1 MTPYG
6 GPGWRE
12 ARAMRRRGDGQDQP
26 EKVTPFAELARWIRA
41 RALTLLSP
49 TARNVLLA
57 LVAHTNSEGEAW
69 PSADVIA
76 EKTARGSTRHKR
88 ETIYR
93 AFKEIKR
100 VGIYERVGRFQQPGH
115 NVPGPIIFRLCPFNA
130 QADKRLCSLLDVP
143 VTGTTK
149 RGDQKRFIKPVV
161 PAQEAPVVP
170 VGVPP
175 VVPPPVNPDVPATGT
190 QKGFKEQREEEGVEG
205 KGSLRGK
212 PYGQAQPSASPPLVE
227 APKPSPGLSHSKTK
241 STAREKNQD
250 IGMIVNWF
258 RTRPRHKW
266 EQDIPLLERQGYR
279 LGTILAAQKL
289 VADVRPYLPPS
300 DDGSALLVADPVAKP
315 LLAARVRLRR
325 KKLSVRKTV

>member
-1 MTPYG
+1 
-6 GPGWRE
+6 
-12 ARAMRRRGDGQDQP
+12 MRRRGDGQDQP

-212 PYGQAQPSASPPLVE
+212 PYGQAQAPASPPIVE
-227 APKPSPGLSHSKTK
+227 APKPSPGLLKAK
-241 STAREKNQD
+241 STARDESHQLASLIHWYQNLPPEQWDQYTPHLEKQD
-250 IGMIVNWF
+250 
-258 RTRPRHKW
+258 
-266 EQDIPLLERQGYR
+266 YR
-279 LGTILAAQKL
+279 LGIILEAQKL
-289 VADVRPYLPPS
+289 VADVRPCLPPS
-300 DDGSALLVADPVAKP
+300 DDGSGSPVADPVAKP

-325 KKLSVRKTV
+325 KNLLVKKTA

>member
-1 MTPYG
+1 M
-6 GPGWRE
+6 E
-12 ARAMRRRGDGQDQP
+12 ARAMRRRGDGQDQLD
-26 EKVTPFAELARWIRA
+26 KATPFAELARWIRA

-49 TARNVLLA
+49 TARDVLLA
-57 LVAHTNSEGEAW
+57 LGSHTNSEGEAW
-69 PSADVIA
+69 PSAEVIA
-76 EKTARGSTRHKR
+76 EETAQGTTRHKR
-88 ETIYR
+88 QTIYR
-93 AFKEIKR
+93 AFREIKR

-115 NVPGPIIFRLCPFNA
+115 NVPGPTIYRLRPLDSEAAN
-130 QADKRLCSLLDVP
+130 RLKSLLDVP

-161 PAQEAPVVP
+161 PAPGPPVLP

-175 VVPPPVNPDVPATGT
+175 VVPPPVNPDVPVAGT
-190 QKGFKEQREEEGVEG
+190 QKGFKEQREKERVQG
-205 KGSLRGK
+205 KGSVRGK
-212 PYGQAQPSASPPLVE
+212 PYGQAQASAPPLSKAAV
-227 APKPSPGLSHSKTK
+227 PSPGLLKAK

-289 VADVRPYLPPS
+289 VADVRPYLSPS
-300 DDGSALLVADPVAKP
+300 DDGSGSSVANPVAKP
-315 LLAARVRLRR
+315 LLAARVRLKQ
-325 KKLSVRKTV
+325 KKLSMRKTV